1 MAKITSQRPRENS
14 NTRATPFRGVSDF
27 ESPISDTGLDFR
39 GREKGNIGI
48 GEKNPVKNAIGT
60 LLTIR
65 QRRVTNLV

>member
-1 MAKITSQRPRENS
+1 MAKITSQRPRGNS

-27 ESPISDTGLDFR
+27 EGFISDTGLDIR
-39 GREKGNIGI
+39 DREKCNLGI

-60 LLTIR
+60 LLTIC